1 MPSRFETRFVR
12 RKVNGK
18 WQTVEI
24 RIERKRRVNIV
35 DRLIRKHRLQVLAK

>member
-1 MPSRFETRFVR
+1 MSRFETMFVR
-12 RKVNGK
+12 RKVNGQ
-18 WQTVEI
+18 WRVVEI